1 MQIFRLENQGVA
13 PSAAETTIYTSPV
26 PPGKVFKCFSIA
38 ARDVTNAIATLIEI
52 GVMDGTRKIVIDST
66 PGNFPARTSHS
77 IPWNCVLGEGQRVY
91 ATFDTPASGDLLEV
105 VAHGLLEDYVPP
117 AGMIC
122 YEIMPHDRSV
132 NGHMEHRS

>member
-1 MQIFRLENQGVA
+1 ML
-13 PSAAETTIYTSPV
+13 PLLLLS
-26 PPGKVFKCFSIA
+26 
-38 ARDVTNAIATLIEI
+38 
-52 GVMDGTRKIVIDST
+52 
-66 PGNFPARTSHS
+66 
-77 IPWNCVLGEGQRVY
+77 
-91 ATFDTPASGDLLEV
+91 SGDLLEV